1 MFTAFMRAIGQL
13 TDPPI
18 LRVLGGSV
26 ILSAACF
33 AAAWFGIGWLLTS
46 IHLWDVPGLDTAI
59 AVLGGFATLIL
70 SWLLF
75 PLLVST
81 LLGLFLDRVA
91 NAIEARHYP
100 RLPAAKGLPWW
111 QGLWC
116 SARFLGL
123 VIVMNVLLLLLLFVP
138 PLYPVGYVVVNGM
151 LIGREYFDLIAL
163 RRVDPTTAKTL
174 RRRCGI
180 DVFVMGAIGAGL
192 AMVPLVNLIA
202 PVVLTAAM
210 VHRFEAARTQ
220 AGGG

>member
-1 MFTAFMRAIGQL
+1 MLTAFLRAIGQL

-18 LRVLGGSV
+18 LRVLGASV
-26 ILSAACF
+26 MLSIACF
-33 AAAWFGIGWLLTS
+33 AAAWFGIGWLLVS

-81 LLGLFLDRVA
+81 FVGLFLDRVA
-91 NAIEARHYP
+91 TTVEAKHY
-100 RLPAAKGLPWW
+100 RGLPPAKGLPWW

-123 VIVMNVLLLLLLFVP
+123 VLVMNVLLLLLLFVP

-151 LIGREYFDLIAL
+151 LIGREYFDLVAL
-163 RRVDPTTAKTL
+163 RRVDPASAKTL
-174 RRRCGI
+174 RKRCGF
-180 DVFVMGAIGAGL
+180 DVFVMGAIGAAL
-192 AMVPLVNLIA
+192 AMIPLANFVA
-202 PVVLTAAM
+202 PILLTAAM